1 MDKVIVLWLLL
12 FLCMWHERG
21 GGKGEDVIMMEHYAT
36 FLGSISVFESCVS
49 CSFDSDQ
56 DFL

>member
-1 MDKVIVLWLLL
+1 
-12 FLCMWHERG
+12 
-21 GGKGEDVIMMEHYAT
+21 MMEHYAT